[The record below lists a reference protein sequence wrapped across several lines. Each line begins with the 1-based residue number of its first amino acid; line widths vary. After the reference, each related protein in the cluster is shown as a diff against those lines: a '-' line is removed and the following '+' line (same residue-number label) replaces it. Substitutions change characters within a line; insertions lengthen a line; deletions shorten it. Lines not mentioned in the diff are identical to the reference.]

1 MSLYLGKDNVGN
13 SVLHTTR
20 ASLGESVM
28 KAGVNEYTTFHSSL
42 PYVQLVKIIPVS
54 HSKTGTFNGQW
65 YTYDFNIG
73 LPAEA
78 IAILLPIDRLL
89 DTVRTVV
96 NVQGDMMISVVVDR
110 HTRDHDEQIDAISPS

>member
-1 MSLYLGKDNVGN
+1 MIMVLQ
-13 SVLHTTR
+13 SV
-20 ASLGESVM
+20 
-28 KAGVNEYTTFHSSL
+28 
-42 PYVQLVKIIPVS
+42 
-54 HSKTGTFNGQW
+54 
-65 YTYDFNIG
+65 G

-110 HTRDHDEQIDAISPS
+110 YTKDKDISV

>member
-1 MSLYLGKDNVGN
+1 V
-13 SVLHTTR
+13 
-20 ASLGESVM
+20 
-28 KAGVNEYTTFHSSL
+28 
-42 PYVQLVKIIPVS
+42 
-54 HSKTGTFNGQW
+54 
-65 YTYDFNIG
+65 G

-110 HTRDHDEQIDAISPS
+110 HTRDADAPASAS